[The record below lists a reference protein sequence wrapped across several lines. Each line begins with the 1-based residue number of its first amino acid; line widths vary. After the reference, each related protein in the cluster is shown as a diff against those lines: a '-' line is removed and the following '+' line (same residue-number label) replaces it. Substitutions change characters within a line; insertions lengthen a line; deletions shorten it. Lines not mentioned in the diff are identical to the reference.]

1 LEETLTQ
8 TQSRTPEKAALR
20 ADIAATRADLGE
32 TVDALAGKTNVK
44 TRATGA
50 ARRAASSVRD
60 GGREQAVRVRESV
73 RQRPGRWAGA
83 GTGVAALAAAVAGAV
98 MWQRNRRRP
107 AGRGARAWQAVSS
120 RFSR

>member
-1 LEETLTQ
+1 METT
-8 TQSRTPEKAALR
+8 SRTPETVALR
-20 ADIAATRADLGE
+20 EDIAATRADLGG
-32 TVDALAGKTNVK
+32 TVDALAAKTDVK
-44 TRATGA
+44 TRASGA

-60 GGREQAVRVRESV
+60 GSRQQAVRVRESV

-98 MWQRNRRRP
+98 LWQRNRRQP
-107 AGRGARAWQAVSS
+107 VSRGTRAWQAVTN